1 MTLAK
6 NIRIAVAAVTIG
18 LAAAGAAMAAS
29 KLHGGAR
36 GVAGAGGPASFVSSG
51 TQSSARTHFEG
62 RGGRHGD
69 DLAAAATYLGISES
83 DLLTQLRSG
92 KTLAQIAD
100 ATPGKS
106 KDGLI
111 DALVAAEQKEL
122 AAAVAAGRLTQAQ
135 ADQIAANLRTRITQH
150 VTNPGPPA
158 GGPGYGHHGPGG
170 GGDDLAAAATYLGL
184 SQAAL
189 VTQLQSGKTL
199 AEIADATAGKS
210 TDGLVAALV
219 AHEQEELA
227 RAVKDGRLTQAQA
240 DQLTAGLPAR
250 FTALVN
256 GTGFH
261 GGPHG
266 FGGPPPGQPAGSPT
280 HI

>member
-1 MTLAK
+1 MTLPK

-36 GVAGAGGPASFVSSG
+36 GAAGAGGPAAFVSSG
-51 TQSSARTHFEG
+51 TQSSARMHFDG

-69 DLAAAATYLGISES
+69 DLSAAATYLGISES
-83 DLLTQLRSG
+83 DLLTQLQSG

-106 KDGLI
+106 KDGLV

-122 AAAVAAGRLTQAQ
+122 TAAVAAGRLTQAQ
-135 ADQIAANLRTRITQH
+135 ADQIAANLKTRITDH
-150 VTNPGPPA
+150 VTHSGAPA
-158 GGPGYGHHGPGG
+158 GGPGFGHGGPG

-199 AEIADATAGKS
+199 AQIADATAGKS

-219 AHEQEELA
+219 AHEQDELA
-227 RAVKDGRLTQAQA
+227 QAVKDGRLTQAQA
-240 DQLTAGLPAR
+240 DQLTAGLTAR
-250 FTALVN
+250 FTAMVN

-266 FGGPPPGQPAGSPT
+266 SGGPPPPA